1 MNQQPAVN
9 VFQNFAVEKPSQF
22 DVDKLANK
30 FRYKNTGW
38 SIPEAYLCLLFSAA
52 MADGSFDGSEGE
64 VIKQAVSRS
73 RAMTSLSP
81 PDLANA
87 NNSVNQRLQQNPN
100 ALDEACQTLPAEMCL
115 PVFAHCVEIILS
127 DGQLLKSEAD
137 FLQSLTTKLDIEP
150 DNARRVME
158 VLLMKAQY

>member
-52 MADGSFDGSEGE
+52 MADGSFSGPEGE
-64 VIKQAVSRS
+64 EIKQAVSRS